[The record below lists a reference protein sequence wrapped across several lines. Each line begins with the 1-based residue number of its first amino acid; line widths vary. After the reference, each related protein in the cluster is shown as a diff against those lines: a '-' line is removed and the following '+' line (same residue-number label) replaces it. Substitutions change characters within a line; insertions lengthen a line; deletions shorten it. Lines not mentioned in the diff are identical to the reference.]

1 MKLWLRLYKSMFI
14 IFMKKYWWKY
24 LLIMGAMAIF
34 LIMLSSS
41 VPARGPSIFFIGL
54 TAYVII
60 AAFWLIFDIALL
72 TAMRFSDYK
81 ALNNHGFSPEYLN
94 YYYNKYIFNKPKND
108 YHYIIYAEGFV
119 KIGDCKSA
127 IETLNTLV
135 IPESKAGLRT
145 MYLYVYLM
153 SALKMNDSA
162 MADDIWRTNQA
173 FLTRCMNNRN
183 SDFNKF
189 LYLAIIGADCAA
201 GRYERALDTI
211 NRYLSGELDRNY
223 KEIEIDF
230 TSLKVYV
237 LNKLERYDEMNM
249 TANISL
255 SLIAKKKPFLAY
267 EWQEAELHK
276 ELEMAKNGILPL

>member
-1 MKLWLRLYKSMFI
+1 MKLWFRLYKSMFLLFI
-14 IFMKKYWWKY
+14 RKYWWKY
-24 LLIMGAMAIF
+24 VLLMGIMAVF
-34 LIMLSSS
+34 LIILSSTAPVKS
-41 VPARGPSIFFIGL
+41 PSIFIIGI
-54 TAYVII
+54 TAYVFI
-60 AAFWLIFDIALL
+60 AAFWIIFDIALL

-94 YYYNKYIFNKPKND
+94 YYYNRYILNKPKVD
-108 YHYIIYAEGFV
+108 YHYIIYAEGFM

-127 IETLNTLV
+127 IATLNTLV

-162 MADDIWRTNQA
+162 LADDIWRTNQA
-173 FLTRCMNNRN
+173 FLTRCMNNKK
-183 SDFNKF
+183 SDYNKF

-201 GRYERALDTI
+201 GRYERALDTV

-223 KEIEIDF
+223 REIEIDF
-230 TSLKVYV
+230 TTLKVYI
-237 LNKLERYDEMNM
+237 LNKLERFEEMDM

-267 EWQEAELHK
+267 EWQEAVLHK
-276 ELEMAKNGILPL
+276 DLEMAKNGILPI